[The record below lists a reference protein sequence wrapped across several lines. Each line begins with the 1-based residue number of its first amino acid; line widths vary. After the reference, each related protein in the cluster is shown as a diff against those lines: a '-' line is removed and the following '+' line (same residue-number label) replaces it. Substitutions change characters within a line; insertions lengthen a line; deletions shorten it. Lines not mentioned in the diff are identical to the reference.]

1 MAKGRDS
8 AAILFVVMLF
18 GALIGSVLGEILGLL
33 VPGELATKVLTR
45 SVAFGLDPPGRIDLK
60 ILTFTLGFSFRMNL
74 ISLLGIF
81 LATFV
86 YKKI

>member
-1 MAKGRDS
+1 MVRSKEN

-33 VPGELATKVLTR
+33 TPGGLLQKILTR
-45 SVAFGLDPPGRIDLK
+45 AITFGLDPPGKIDLK

>member
-1 MAKGRDS
+1 MVRSKEN

-33 VPGELATKVLTR
+33 TPGGLLQKILTR
-45 SVAFGLDPPGRIDLK
+45 AISFGLDPPGKIDLK

-74 ISLLGIF
+74 ISLLGIL

>member
-1 MAKGRDS
+1 MARAKDN

-33 VPGELATKVLTR
+33 APGGLAEKIMTR
-45 SVAFGLDPPGRIDLK
+45 SITFGLDPPGRVDLK
-60 ILTFTLGFSFRMNL
+60 ILAFTLGFSFRMNL

-81 LATFV
+81 LAAFI

>member
-8 AAILFVVMLF
+8 AGTLFVVMLF
-18 GALIGSVLGEILGLL
+18 GALIGSVLGEILGLM

-45 SVAFGLDPPGRIDLK
+45 SVAFGLDPPGRVDLK

-74 ISLLGIF
+74 VSLLGIF